1 MIKEK
6 LIIQN
11 KLGLHARPSSLFVQ
25 NTSKFKSDITIEKGT
40 QKVNGKSILGIMM
53 LAAGIG
59 TELDIIIEGDDEKEA
74 FDSIKKLVDDKFYE
88 D

>member
-6 LIIQN
+6 LVIQN

-59 TELDIIIEGDDEKEA
+59 TELDIIIDGEDEKEA